1 MRRLRGF
8 AAVAATVVFSGL
20 AVAGAAAELSA
31 LASLQPGLWEVRE
44 LGNAKA
50 PPPRSICIA
59 DPALL
64 LQLKHGQAACSRI
77 VISDDARGATVHYTC
92 PANGFGRTSLR
103 VETPRLAKI
112 DTQGIIG
119 NAPFAYRAEIRYL
132 GACPKTQSGSR

>member
-1 MRRLRGF
+1 MRQLRSIAGWTASLIF
-8 AAVAATVVFSGL
+8 ASA

-44 LGNAKA
+44 LGNSNA
-50 PPPRSICIA
+50 PPPRSICVA
-59 DPALL
+59 DPVLL
-64 LQLKHGQAACSRI
+64 MQLKHGQAACSRI
-77 VISDDARGATVHYTC
+77 VISDDARGATVQYTC

-132 GACPKTQSGSR
+132 GPCPKTAAGSR